1 MAAAPFERTLRVVQW
16 ATGAT
21 GAYAL
26 RAVIQ
31 HPDLELVGVRVY
43 SPAKEGR
50 DAGDLCGVSPVG
62 VKACRDL
69 ETILAAKPDCVLYM
83 PESTDFDDVCR
94 LLEAGVNIV
103 TTRAEFFGPQA
114 VPPAWRERLD
124 AACRKGAAS
133 IHATGSS
140 PGFIT
145 EALPLVISSLSRRLD
160 FLAIDEFANCLE
172 GASEEMLT
180 SIMGFGE
187 TPEVFAKRDIAT
199 RDEVFEHSFNVLAE
213 ALGLR
218 IDRYEVATEVAVC
231 RQPTK
236 LKTVTIAAGSVGGQ
250 RVSITGLR
258 DGKPLLRFRS
268 NWFVTTDLEP
278 EWALRG
284 DGWRVVLEGDT
295 PIDMTISLPMPKEDG
310 MLASA
315 RYTAHRPVNAIPYVC
330 AARPGIVT
338 TIDLPQVIAKL

>member
-1 MAAAPFERTLRVVQW
+1 MAAAPFERTLRVAQW

-31 HPDLELVGVRVY
+31 HPDFELVGVRVY

-69 ETILAAKPDCVLYM
+69 ETILVAKPDCVLYM

-114 VPPAWRERLD
+114 VPPAWRARVE

-172 GASEEMLT
+172 GASEEMLVT
-180 SIMGFGE
+180 IMGFGE

-213 ALGLR
+213 ALGLT
-218 IDRYEVATEVAVC
+218 IDRYEVATEVATC

-268 NWFVTTDLEP
+268 N
-278 EWALRG
+278 
-284 DGWRVVLEGDT
+284 
-295 PIDMTISLPMPKEDG
+295 
-310 MLASA
+310 
-315 RYTAHRPVNAIPYVC
+315 C
-330 AARPGIVT
+330 
-338 TIDLPQVIAKL
+338 